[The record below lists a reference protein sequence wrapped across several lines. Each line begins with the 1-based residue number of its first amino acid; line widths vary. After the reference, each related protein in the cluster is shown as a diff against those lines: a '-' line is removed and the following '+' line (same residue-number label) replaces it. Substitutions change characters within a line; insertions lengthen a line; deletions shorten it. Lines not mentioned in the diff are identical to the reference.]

1 MTMIMDVI
9 KEENNNNAA
18 SNTSMYSTANNTNSI
33 PLTSMS
39 SVIHANQQSV
49 IQTASPT
56 IQTPV
61 LSKGNVILVHNKLG
75 SVIQTPHGNLQPLH
89 LVDSKSDMDESIS
102 PDEESV
108 KKRREKLI
116 RRPSYRKILNDI
128 ARAELGCAKMES
140 SGSDCDSNVDN
151 DVSVSSVPDNGHY
164 QSVIPSGHLQ
174 LSSQCGNVQ
183 GLPTI
188 MSNSNSGSLIQYSNQ
203 EGQYYMPNDI
213 VVTQNSGNVSIN
225 SVITED
231 QVRKRELRL
240 LKNREA
246 ARECRRKKKEYIKCL
261 ENRVA
266 VLENQNKALIDE
278 LKSLKELYCQQK
290 PE

>member
-18 SNTSMYSTANNTNSI
+18 SDTSMYSTANTTNSI

-61 LSKGNVILVHNKLG
+61 LSKGNVILVSNKLG
-75 SVIQTPHGNLQPLH
+75 SVIQAPHGNLQPLH

-151 DVSVSSVPDNGHY
+151 DVPVSSVPDSGHY
-164 QSVIPSGHLQ
+164 QSVLPSGHLQ

-203 EGQYYMPNDI
+203 EGQYFMPNDI

-266 VLENQNKALIDE
+266 VLENQNKALIEE